1 MSALEL
7 SGLSFS
13 YRQHPVF
20 HSICLSVEEG
30 RFCALLGSN
39 GAGKTTLLKCVNHLL
54 RPSEGRVLWRGVDT
68 GRLTMRERA
77 RIYGYVPQ
85 NTQARAGLNVFETVL
100 SGRLPHIG
108 YRASPADVNKVSS
121 LLEELCLAEL
131 AFRPL
136 HQLSGGERQR
146 VLIARAL
153 AQVPEVLLL
162 DEPISSLD
170 LRYQYEIMDLLR
182 RVSRERAL
190 TVVAVLHDLNM
201 AVEYADELALLKAG
215 QLYAK
220 GTPQQVLTEQAVED
234 VFGIRM
240 ELMTIKGRS
249 VLLPVR
255 NTVASS
261 SP

>member
-13 YRQHPVF
+13 YRQHPVLRD
-20 HSICLSVEEG
+20 IDLTVEEG
-30 RFCALLGSN
+30 GFCALLGAN

-54 RPSEGRVLWRGVDT
+54 RPGGGRVLWRGVDT

-100 SGRLPHIG
+100 SGRLPHMG
-108 YRASPADVNKVSS
+108 HRASSADVDLVSA
-121 LLEELCLAEL
+121 LLEELGLAAL

-136 HQLSGGERQR
+136 QQLSGGERQR

-153 AQVPEVLLL
+153 AQTPEVLLL

-182 RVSRERAL
+182 RVSRERRL
-190 TVVAVLHDLNM
+190 TVVAVLHDLNI
-201 AVEYADELALLKAG
+201 ALTYADELALLKDG
-215 QLYAK
+215 RLYAE
-220 GTPQQVLTEQAVED
+220 GPPQQVLTEQAVEE
-234 VFGIRM
+234 VFGISM
-240 ELMTIKGRS
+240 ELLTVKGRS

-255 NTVASS
+255 DAG
-261 SP
+261 SPSPP

>member
-13 YRQHPVF
+13 YRHRPVLRDVD
-20 HSICLSVEEG
+20 LSVEEG
-30 RFCALLGSN
+30 RFCALLGAN

-54 RPSEGRVLWRGVDT
+54 RPGRGRVLWRGADT

-100 SGRLPHIG
+100 SGRLPHMG
-108 YRASPADVNKVSS
+108 HRASPSDVGRVSA
-121 LLEELCLAEL
+121 LLEELGLSEL

-153 AQVPEVLLL
+153 AQDPEVLLL

-182 RVSRERAL
+182 RVSRERGL
-190 TVVAVLHDLNM
+190 TVVAVLHDLNI
-201 AVEYADELALLKAG
+201 ALTYADQLALLKNG
-215 QLYAK
+215 RLYAH
-220 GTPQQVLTEQAVED
+220 GPPSDVLTERAVEE
-234 VFGIRM
+234 VFGISM
-240 ELMTIKGRS
+240 ELLTVKGRS
-249 VLLPVR
+249 VLLP
-255 NTVASS
+255 AGE
-261 SP
+261 PGGPG

>member
-1 MSALEL
+1 MLFRS
-7 SGLSFS
+7 
-13 YRQHPVF
+13 
-20 HSICLSVEEG
+20 
-30 RFCALLGSN
+30 
-39 GAGKTTLLKCVNHLL
+39 VNHLL
-54 RPSEGRVLWRGVDT
+54 RPSEGRVLWRGVET

-100 SGRLPHIG
+100 SGRLPHMG
-108 YRASPADVNKVSS
+108 HRASPADVNEVSS
-121 LLEELCLAEL
+121 LLEELGLAEL

-153 AQVPEVLLL
+153 AQAPEVLLL

-182 RVSRERAL
+182 RVSRDRGL

-220 GTPQQVLTEQAVED
+220 GTPRQVLTEQAVED

-255 NTVASS
+255 DAVAPS

>member
-7 SGLSFS
+7 SGLPFS
-13 YRQHPVF
+13 YRQHPGF

-54 RPSEGRVLWRGVDT
+54 RPNEGRVLWRGVET

-100 SGRLPHIG
+100 SGRLPHMG
-108 YRASPADVNKVSS
+108 HRASPADVNEVSS
-121 LLEELCLAEL
+121 LLEELGLAEL

-146 VLIARAL
+146 ALIARAL
-153 AQVPEVLLL
+153 AQAPEVLLL
-162 DEPISSLD
+162 DEPISS
-170 LRYQYEIMDLLR
+170 EHGLL
-182 RVSRERAL
+182 
-190 TVVAVLHDLNM
+190 
-201 AVEYADELALLKAG
+201 
-215 QLYAK
+215 
-220 GTPQQVLTEQAVED
+220 
-234 VFGIRM
+234 F
-240 ELMTIKGRS
+240 
-249 VLLPVR
+249 
-255 NTVASS
+255 
-261 SP
+261 

>member
-7 SGLSFS
+7 SELSFS
-13 YRQHPVF
+13 YRQHSVLHNIRF
-20 HSICLSVEEG
+20 SVEEG

-54 RPSEGRVLWRGVDT
+54 RPSGGRVLWRDMDT
-68 GRLTMRERA
+68 GRLSMRERA
-77 RIYGYVPQ
+77 KIYGYVPQ

-100 SGRLPHIG
+100 SGRLPHMG
-108 YRASPADVNKVSS
+108 RRASPADVDRVST
-121 LLEELCLAEL
+121 LLEEMGLAAL

-153 AQVPEVLLL
+153 AQTPEVLLL

-182 RVSRERAL
+182 RVSRERGL
-190 TVVAVLHDLNM
+190 TVVAVLHDLNI
-201 AVEYADELALLKAG
+201 ALEYADELALLKG
-215 QLYAK
+215 GRLYAK
-220 GTPQQVLTEQAVED
+220 GAPCEVLTEQAVAE

-240 ELMTIKGRS
+240 ELLNIRDRS

-255 NTVASS
+255 DIVHGVG
-261 SP
+261 

>member
-1 MSALEL
+1 MSALEI

-13 YRQHPVF
+13 YRQHPVLRGIRF
-20 HSICLSVEEG
+20 SVEEG
-30 RFCALLGSN
+30 RFCALLGAN

-54 RPSEGRVLWRGVDT
+54 RPSGGQVLWRGVDT
-68 GRLTMRERA
+68 GRLSIRERA

-100 SGRLPHIG
+100 SGRLPHMG
-108 YRASPADVNKVSS
+108 HRASPADVNAVSA
-121 LLEELCLAEL
+121 LLEELGLAEL

-153 AQVPEVLLL
+153 AQTPEVLLL

-182 RVSRERAL
+182 RVSRERSL

-201 AVEYADELALLKAG
+201 AVEYADELALLKDG
-215 QLYAK
+215 MLYAN
-220 GTPQQVLTEQAVED
+220 GPSRQVLTEQAVEE

-240 ELMTIKGRS
+240 ELLTVRGRS

-255 NTVASS
+255 DVSHGAV
-261 SP
+261 